1 MTKKIEIPFGS
12 STLSLES
19 GLVAKQS
26 DGSIWA
32 RVGDTVVLATVVSSK
47 EPREDIDFFP
57 LICDYREYI
66 SSVGKIPGGFFKRE
80 GKPTEKEILVSRLID
95 RSIRPLFP
103 SGYRKEV
110 QVIVSVVS
118 ADMENE
124 PDVPAI
130 VAVSAAITASKI
142 PFPGPIGAVRI
153 GLIDNKYVVN
163 PTTTQ
168 IGKNDSKNS
177 LIDIVVSGTED
188 SILMVEGDGQEV
200 SEEQFLEAVKVAHQ
214 EIKKI
219 IAKQKELL
227 GEKEIWEEEK
237 YDEETKEKAQVFI
250 SERIERTYD
259 FPDKKDREEFYNS
272 MEKEFLL
279 SFPEET
285 QSKAK
290 KAFQD
295 ALELNIRNIILNT
308 GKRLDGRRPDEI
320 RPVDCVVGILPRTHG
335 SALFTR
341 GQTQCLSSVTLGTS
355 RDEQR
360 IEGLHEEMTKR
371 FMVHYNFPPF
381 SVGEVSPLRGASRRE
396 IGHGALAARA
406 LEFIIPPEE
415 EFAYT
420 IRIVAEILESN
431 GSSSMATVCAGSLA
445 LMDAGVP
452 VKKHV
457 AGVSVG
463 IIKEG
468 DRYILLTDIAGEED
482 HYGNLDLKIAGTDV
496 GITGFQMDV
505 KESGL
510 TLDIME
516 KALYQSKKAREEILK
531 KLYDTIAAPRPS
543 LSRYA
548 PRIISMKIK
557 TDKIGLV
564 IGPGG
569 KTIKKIIEDT
579 GAEIDISDD
588 GTVRIYSPDSRACE
602 DAAEMI
608 RAMTEEPEPGRIYEG
623 KVVKTMSFGA
633 FVQFLPG
640 KEGLVHISEL
650 APHRVNKVEDVIKE
664 GDTISVKFLG
674 FDEQGRAKLSRKQV
688 LGRTTKSKKGEN
700 GANTS

>member
-1 MTKKIEIPFGS
+1 MVKKIEVPFGNNV
-12 STLSLES
+12 LSLES
-19 GLVAKQS
+19 GFVAKQS

-66 SSVGKIPGGFFKRE
+66 SSIGKIPGGFFKRE
-80 GKPTEKEILVSRLID
+80 GRPTEREILVSRLID

-103 SGYRKEV
+103 EGYRKEV
-110 QVIVSVVS
+110 QVIVSVLS
-118 ADMENE
+118 ADMENN
-124 PDVPAI
+124 PDVPSVI
-130 VAVSAAITASKI
+130 AVSSALTASKI
-142 PFPGPIGAVRI
+142 PFNGPIGAVRI
-153 GLIDNKYVVN
+153 GLIDGRYVIN
-163 PTTTQ
+163 PTASQ
-168 IGKNDSKNS
+168 MKAS
-177 LIDIVVSGTED
+177 LIDMVVSGTED
-188 SILMVEGDGQEV
+188 AVLMIEGEGNEF
-200 SEEQFLEAVKVAHQ
+200 SEEQFLEAIKIAQ
-214 EIKKI
+214 AEIKRI
-219 IAKQKELL
+219 IEKQREFL
-227 GEKEIWEEEK
+227 GEKEVWEGEK
-237 YDEETKEKAQVFI
+237 YDEEIKEKANNFI
-250 SERIERTYD
+250 SSRIEKAYEFPEKKARGEFYD
-259 FPDKKDREEFYNS
+259 AIEEEFLS
-272 MEKEFLL
+272 
-279 SFPEET
+279 SFPEE
-285 QSKAK
+285 KKAEAK
-290 KAFQD
+290 KVFEKV
-295 ALELNIRNIILNT
+295 LETSVKKLIVDT
-308 GKRLDGRRPDEI
+308 GKRLDGRSPKDI
-320 RPVDCVVGILPRTHG
+320 RPIECSVGLLPRTHG

-341 GQTQCLSSVTLGTS
+341 GQTQCLASVTLGTS
-355 RDEQR
+355 RDEQI

-381 SVGEVSPLRGASRRE
+381 SVGEVAPLRGASRRE

-406 LEFIIPPEE
+406 LELLIPSEE
-415 EFAYT
+415 DFPYT

-457 AGVSVG
+457 AGISIG
-463 IIKEG
+463 MIKDG

-482 HYGNLDLKIAGTDV
+482 HYGNLDLKIAGTEK

-505 KESGL
+505 KEVGL
-510 TLDIME
+510 SADILE
-516 KALYQSKKAREEILK
+516 KAVFQSKEARSEILK
-531 KLYDTIAAPRPS
+531 KMYSTIASPRPS
-543 LSRYA
+543 ISVYA
-548 PRIISMKIK
+548 PRIISLKIK

-608 RAMTEEPEPGRIYEG
+608 RAMTEEPEPGKIYEG
-623 KVVKTMSFGA
+623 KVVKIMSFGA

-650 APHRVNKVEDVIKE
+650 APYKVKRVEDVIKE
-664 GDTISVKFLG
+664 GETIPVKFLG
-674 FDEQGRAKLSRKQV
+674 FDEQGRAKLSRRQA
-688 LGRTTKSKKGEN
+688 LSRTQK
-700 GANTS
+700 

>member
-1 MTKKIEIPFGS
+1 MVKKIEVPFGNNV
-12 STLSLES
+12 LSLES
-19 GLVAKQS
+19 GFVAKQS

-66 SSVGKIPGGFFKRE
+66 SSIGKIPGGFFKRE
-80 GKPTEKEILVSRLID
+80 GRPTEREILVSRLID

-103 SGYRKEV
+103 EGYRKEV
-110 QVIVSVVS
+110 QVIVSVLS
-118 ADMENE
+118 ADMENN
-124 PDVPAI
+124 PDVPSVI
-130 VAVSAAITASKI
+130 AVSSALTASKI
-142 PFPGPIGAVRI
+142 PFNGPIGAVRI
-153 GLIDNKYVVN
+153 GLIDGRYVIN
-163 PTTTQ
+163 PTASQ
-168 IGKNDSKNS
+168 MKNS
-177 LIDIVVSGTED
+177 LIDMVISGTED
-188 SILMVEGDGQEV
+188 AVLMIEGEGNEF
-200 SEEQFLEAVKVAHQ
+200 SEEQFLEAVKVGQA
-214 EIKKI
+214 EIKRI
-219 IAKQKELL
+219 IEKQREFL
-227 GEKEIWEEEK
+227 GEKEVWEGEK
-237 YDEETKEKAQVFI
+237 YDEEIKEKANNFI
-250 SERIERTYD
+250 SSRIEKAYEFPEKKARGEFYD
-259 FPDKKDREEFYNS
+259 AIEEEFLY
-272 MEKEFLL
+272 
-279 SFPEET
+279 SFPEE
-285 QSKAK
+285 KKAEAK
-290 KAFQD
+290 KVFEKV
-295 ALELNIRNIILNT
+295 LETSIRRLIVDT
-308 GKRLDGRRPDEI
+308 GKRLDGRGPKDI
-320 RPVDCVVGILPRTHG
+320 RPIECSVGLLPRTHG

-341 GQTQCLSSVTLGTS
+341 GQTQCLASVTLGTS
-355 RDEQR
+355 RDEQI

-381 SVGEVSPLRGASRRE
+381 SVGEVAPLRGASRRE

-406 LEFIIPPEE
+406 LELLIPSEE
-415 EFAYT
+415 DFPYT

-457 AGVSVG
+457 AGISIG
-463 IIKEG
+463 MIKDG

-482 HYGNLDLKIAGTDV
+482 HYGNLDLKIAGTEK

-505 KESGL
+505 KEVGL
-510 TLDIME
+510 SADILE
-516 KALYQSKKAREEILK
+516 KAVFQSKEARSEILK
-531 KLYDTIAAPRPS
+531 KMYSTITSPRPS
-543 LSRYA
+543 ISVYA
-548 PRIISMKIK
+548 PRIISLKIK

-608 RAMTEEPEPGRIYEG
+608 RSITEEPEPGKIYEG
-623 KVVKTMSFGA
+623 KVVKIMSFGA

-650 APHRVNKVEDVIKE
+650 APYKVKRVEDVIKE
-664 GDTISVKFLG
+664 GETIPVKFLG
-674 FDEQGRAKLSRKQV
+674 FDEQGRAKLSRRQA
-688 LGRTTKSKKGEN
+688 LSRTQK
-700 GANTS
+700 

>member
-1 MTKKIEIPFGS
+1 MGKKIEVPFGNNI
-12 STLSLES
+12 LSLDS
-19 GLVAKQS
+19 GFVAKQS

-57 LICDYREYI
+57 LVCDYREYI
-66 SSVGKIPGGFFKRE
+66 SSIGKIPGGFFKRE
-80 GKPTEKEILVSRLID
+80 GKPTEREILVSRLID

-103 SGYRKEV
+103 EGYRKEV

-118 ADMENE
+118 ADMENN
-124 PDVPAI
+124 PDVPSVI
-130 VAVSAAITASKI
+130 AVSSALTASRI
-142 PFPGPIGAVRI
+142 PFIGPIGAVRI
-153 GLIDNKYVVN
+153 GLIDDRYVIN
-163 PTTTQ
+163 PTASQ
-168 IGKNDSKNS
+168 MKNS
-177 LIDIVVSGTED
+177 LIDMVISGTED
-188 SILMVEGDGQEV
+188 AVLMIEGEGNEF
-200 SEEQFLEAVKVAHQ
+200 SEEQFLEAVKVGQ
-214 EIKKI
+214 MEIKRI
-219 IAKQKELL
+219 IEKQMGFI
-227 GEKEIWEEEK
+227 GEKEVWEGER
-237 YDEETKEKAQVFI
+237 YDEEIKEKAHNFI
-250 SERIERTYD
+250 SSRIEKAYD
-259 FPDKKDREEFYNS
+259 FPEKKARAEFYESIEEEFLS
-272 MEKEFLL
+272 
-279 SFPEET
+279 SFPEE
-285 QSKAK
+285 KKVEAK
-290 KAFQD
+290 KVFEKV
-295 ALELNIRNIILNT
+295 LETSIRRLIINT
-308 GKRLDGRRPDEI
+308 GKRLDGRKPKEI
-320 RPVDCVVGILPRTHG
+320 RPIECSVGLLPRTHG

-341 GQTQCLSSVTLGTS
+341 GQTQCLASVTLGTS
-355 RDEQR
+355 RDEQI

-381 SVGEVSPLRGASRRE
+381 SVGEVAPLRGASRRE

-406 LEFIIPPEE
+406 LDLLIPSEE
-415 EFAYT
+415 DFPYT

-457 AGVSVG
+457 AGISIG
-463 IIKEG
+463 IIKDG

-482 HYGNLDLKIAGTDV
+482 HYGNLDLKIAGTEK

-510 TLDIME
+510 TPDILE
-516 KALYQSKKAREEILK
+516 KALVQSKEARSEILK
-531 KLYDTIAAPRPS
+531 KMYSTIPSPRPS
-543 LSRYA
+543 ISVYA
-548 PRIISMKIK
+548 PRIISLKIK

-608 RAMTEEPEPGRIYEG
+608 RAMTEEPEPGKIYEG
-623 KVVKTMSFGA
+623 KVVKIMSFGA

-650 APHRVNKVEDVIKE
+650 APYKVKRVEDVIKE
-664 GDTISVKFLG
+664 GETIPVKFLG
-674 FDEQGRAKLSRKQV
+674 FDEQGRAKLSRKQA
-688 LGRTTKSKKGEN
+688 LSRK
-700 GANTS
+700 

>member
-1 MTKKIEIPFGS
+1 MVKKIEVPFGNNV
-12 STLSLES
+12 LSLES
-19 GLVAKQS
+19 GFVAKQS

-66 SSVGKIPGGFFKRE
+66 SSIGKIPGGFFKRE
-80 GKPTEKEILVSRLID
+80 GRPTEREILVSRLID

-103 SGYRKEV
+103 EGYRNEV

-118 ADMENE
+118 ADMENN
-124 PDVPAI
+124 PDVPSVI
-130 VAVSAAITASKI
+130 AVSSALTASKI
-142 PFPGPIGAVRI
+142 PFNGPIGAVRI
-153 GLIDNKYVVN
+153 GLIDGRYVIN
-163 PTTTQ
+163 PTASQ
-168 IGKNDSKNS
+168 MKES
-177 LIDIVVSGTED
+177 LIDMVVSGTED
-188 SILMVEGDGQEV
+188 AVLMIEGEGNEF
-200 SEEQFLEAVKVAHQ
+200 SEEQFLEAVKVGQA
-214 EIKKI
+214 EIKRI
-219 IAKQKELL
+219 IEKQREFLR
-227 GEKEIWEEEK
+227 EKEVWEGEK
-237 YDEETKEKAQVFI
+237 YDEEIKEKANNFI
-250 SERIERTYD
+250 SSRIEKAYEFPERKARGEFYD
-259 FPDKKDREEFYNS
+259 SMEEEFLS
-272 MEKEFLL
+272 
-279 SFPEET
+279 SFPEE
-285 QSKAK
+285 KKAEAK
-290 KAFQD
+290 KVFEKV
-295 ALELNIRNIILNT
+295 LETSIRRLIVDT
-308 GKRLDGRRPDEI
+308 GKRLDGRGPKDI
-320 RPVDCVVGILPRTHG
+320 RPIECSVGLLPRTHG

-341 GQTQCLSSVTLGTS
+341 GQTQCLASVTLGTS
-355 RDEQR
+355 RDEQI

-381 SVGEVSPLRGASRRE
+381 SVGEVAPLRGASRRE

-406 LEFIIPPEE
+406 LELLIPSEE
-415 EFAYT
+415 GFPYT

-457 AGVSVG
+457 AGISIG
-463 IIKEG
+463 MIKDG

-482 HYGNLDLKIAGTDV
+482 HYGNLDLKIAGTEK

-505 KESGL
+505 KEVGL
-510 TLDIME
+510 SADILE
-516 KALYQSKKAREEILK
+516 KAVFQSKEARSEILK
-531 KLYDTIAAPRPS
+531 KMYSTIASPRPS
-543 LSRYA
+543 ISVYA
-548 PRIISMKIK
+548 PRIISLKIK

-608 RAMTEEPEPGRIYEG
+608 RAMTEEPEPGKIYEG
-623 KVVKTMSFGA
+623 KVVKIMSFGA

-650 APHRVNKVEDVIKE
+650 APYKVKRVEDVIKE
-664 GDTISVKFLG
+664 GETIPVKLLG
-674 FDEQGRAKLSRKQV
+674 FDEQGRAKLSRRQA
-688 LGRTTKSKKGEN
+688 LSRTQK
-700 GANTS
+700 